1 MANVEKLVP
10 FILKWESGTTD
21 KKLTGE
27 QLFEKARKTG
37 FANDKDDN
45 GGATMCG
52 VTYNTYKAYCKKKG
66 YPVPTVERLK
76 NISYKDWLAILK
88 TMYWNRW
95 KADQIQSQSI
105 ANLLVDWVWAS
116 GIHGIKKPQA
126 LLGVKA
132 DGIVGNK
139 TLSAVN
145 FADPDQLFEAIFK
158 ERVKFINGIV
168 SRSVVAYEKK
178 IGRKATEK
186 ELLKYTQ
193 KRFLSGWMNRLNDI
207 KKLR

>member
-1 MANVEKLVP
+1 MASIDKLIP
-10 FILKWESGTTD
+10 FILKWEGGFINDPTD
-21 KKLTGE
+21 
-27 QLFEKARKTG
+27 R
-37 FANDKDDN
+37 
-45 GGATMCG
+45 GGATNKG
-52 VTYNTYKAYCKKKG
+52 VTLATYEAYCKRKG
-66 YPVPTVERLK
+66 YPRPTVEQLK
-76 NISYKDWLAILK
+76 NIPDAHWREIVK
-88 TMYWNRW
+88 TMYWDKW
-95 KADQIQSQSI
+95 HADEIHSQKV
-105 ANLLVDWVWAS
+105 ANILVDWVWAS

-145 FADPDQLFEAIFK
+145 FADPDQLFEAILK

-168 SRSVVAYEKK
+168 SRSVAAYEKK

-186 ELLKYTQ
+186 ELSNYTQ